1 MRNKTGKRY
10 RAVMLGGFAV
20 IAAISLCAILIGQYT
35 ITLSDFWAIIKS
47 KITATASP
55 LETTSWQATLAWARA
70 RSAICF
76 SSGGFGYDPIFFVE
90 KFGKTFAELTSEQK
104 NSISHRG
111 RALFSISRFIESS

>member
-10 RAVMLGGFAV
+10 RAVMLGGLAV

-55 LETTSWQATLAWARA
+55 WKQHLS
-70 RSAICF
+70 
-76 SSGGFGYDPIFFVE
+76 
-90 KFGKTFAELTSEQK
+90 
-104 NSISHRG
+104 
-111 RALFSISRFIESS
+111 